1 MVQQTS
7 DNLAQSNNSN
17 NSRGYHQTLWDYSP
31 TAQAVYQLNGIILD
45 ANQAFANLIGRTIIE
60 TLGLNIWAIT
70 PAKYHHLQQIE
81 QVSLEKEGKFTA
93 EQAFL
98 DPHEQP
104 IPVRL
109 SGIKLELAGNS
120 LVLLSAEKI
129 SSPSTLDSNP
139 AQSVNQLSSILD
151 GMGMGIFWKDRN
163 SVYLG
168 CNQKFAEFVGL
179 ASPTEIVGKTD
190 DDLPWNKEG
199 TDWWRECDRRVLD
212 SKIPEY
218 NIIEPLP
225 QADGSQKWLKTN
237 KMLFCDSHGNIIGI
251 AGTCED
257 ITERVELEKQLKE
270 QVQTL
275 ESLVANKT
283 QELISNQA
291 RFEKLLVNVPGAI
304 YQLKQDI
311 HGSFSFPYISS
322 DCEAICERTSEQIMQ
337 NAELIL
343 SLIHPEDLSNFE
355 QVVEQSAQT
364 LQHKHWEGRI
374 ITPSG
379 QTKWIQTASKP
390 EKQADGSIV
399 WDGFTI
405 DISDRKQAE
414 QKLRESQQLLHLI
427 LDTLPQ
433 RVFWKDKH
441 FNYLGCNKVFAQDA
455 GFNSPKEVIGK
466 NDFEL
471 SWHKSASLYHA
482 DEEVILAGGTPKLN
496 YEEFQNRDDGSIVK
510 LRISKLP
517 LKDKNGRIIGL
528 FGSYEDISNIG
539 KQEQQ
544 TENAKYFLEKAIDS
558 INSPIFVKDTNHK
571 WVLVN
576 DAYCK
581 FLGYS
586 QAEILGKSEP
596 DFFSQAQADIYWAK
610 DELVMLS
617 GGQEIDEEP
626 FIDAEGNEKIII
638 TKKSCFQDLDGNTFL
653 LGMITDIYDA

>member
-70 PAKYHHLQQIE
+70 PAKYHHRQQIE
-81 QVSLEKEGKFTA
+81 RVSLEQEGKFTA

-98 DPHEQP
+98 DPHGQP

-139 AQSVNQLSSILD
+139 AQSVSQLRS
-151 GMGMGIFWKDRN
+151 
-163 SVYLG
+163 
-168 CNQKFAEFVGL
+168 
-179 ASPTEIVGKTD
+179 
-190 DDLPWNKEG
+190 
-199 TDWWRECDRRVLD
+199 
-212 SKIPEY
+212 
-218 NIIEPLP
+218 
-225 QADGSQKWLKTN
+225 
-237 KMLFCDSHGNIIGI
+237 
-251 AGTCED
+251 

-399 WDGFTI
+399 WDGFMI
-405 DISDRKQAE
+405 DISDRKRAE

-496 YEEFQNRDDGSIVK
+496 YEEFQNRDNGSIVK